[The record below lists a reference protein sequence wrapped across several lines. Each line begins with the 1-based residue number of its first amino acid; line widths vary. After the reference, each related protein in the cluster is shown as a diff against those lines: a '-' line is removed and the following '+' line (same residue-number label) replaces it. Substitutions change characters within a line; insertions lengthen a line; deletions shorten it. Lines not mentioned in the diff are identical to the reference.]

1 MDQTFSRNAFAPYKD
16 ICLGKQNRDMY
27 ESVNTTF
34 PNTLACTR
42 TGYSCVWKVT
52 SVVCLFP
59 ETFCLQRETIRGTP
73 GGVVHT
79 GGVQILS
86 SNPKFIYVPGSI

>member
-1 MDQTFSRNAFAPYKD
+1 MVLNKEMDQTFRHNVFAPFKD

-27 ESVNTTF
+27 ESVNTTL

-52 SVVCLFP
+52 WVLHLFP
-59 ETFCLQRETIRGTP
+59 KTFCLQCATIM
-73 GGVVHT
+73 GGCQ
-79 GGVQILS
+79 G
-86 SNPKFIYVPGSI
+86 K